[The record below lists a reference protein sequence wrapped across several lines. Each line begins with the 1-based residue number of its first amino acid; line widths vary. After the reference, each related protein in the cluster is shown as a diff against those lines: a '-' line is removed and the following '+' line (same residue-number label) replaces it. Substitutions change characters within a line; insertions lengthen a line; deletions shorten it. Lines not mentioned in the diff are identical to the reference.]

1 MLHKQPVI
9 GKYILDTLSIGMYNN
24 PLMLIREYVQ
34 NSVDAIDES
43 TKNGDI
49 PLAKARIEI
58 KIDGRKK
65 SLTIIDNGAGVKA
78 SRAYNVLHDIGKSFK
93 RISHNRG
100 FRGIGRLGG
109 LGYCETL
116 KFTTKAKGEDVYS
129 ISEWDCNRLRQL
141 INRDNKLS
149 SLIQIINDVVHFKK
163 NKYTRNAEDHFFI
176 VEMINLKNSRD
187 VLLNVPDVK
196 AYISEVCPV
205 PFNKHDFSYARKIE
219 KELKS
224 RVPKYQTYKI
234 SVNKEIIFKPY
245 SNIVFLGD
253 KKKDKIDKIE
263 LLELN
268 NNSKPLAFGWIANLK
283 LLGSIKSSSLVD
295 GIKVRAGNILIGDK
309 HLLADFYRE
318 RRFNNYLIG
327 ELHIT
332 NPSLIPNSRR
342 DDFEDNKY
350 KEEFYNCF
358 IKEIGIPFSKAI
370 RGSSVRRS
378 QENGLK
384 KMESLNDT
392 ILTILKNGYL
402 SSIQQKDIISR
413 LEIAKKNNKGIN
425 LEKVNNWI
433 KDLSNTR
440 HFLDSNNYKKGIS
453 PQKKVLLK
461 KIFDIIYMHSSN
473 KKEAERIIN
482 NIVKK

>member
-1 MLHKQPVI
+1 M
-9 GKYILDTLSIGMYNN
+9 
-24 PLMLIREYVQ
+24 
-34 NSVDAIDES
+34 
-43 TKNGDI
+43 
-49 PLAKARIEI
+49 
-58 KIDGRKK
+58 
-65 SLTIIDNGAGVKA
+65 
-78 SRAYNVLHDIGKSFK
+78 
-93 RISHNRG
+93 
-100 FRGIGRLGG
+100 
-109 LGYCETL
+109 
-116 KFTTKAKGEDVYS
+116 
-129 ISEWDCNRLRQL
+129 
-141 INRDNKLS
+141 
-149 SLIQIINDVVHFKK
+149 
-163 NKYTRNAEDHFFI
+163 
-176 VEMINLKNSRD
+176 
-187 VLLNVPDVK
+187 
-196 AYISEVCPV
+196 
-205 PFNKHDFSYARKIE
+205 
-219 KELKS
+219 
-224 RVPKYQTYKI
+224 
-234 SVNKEIIFKPY
+234 
-245 SNIVFLGD
+245 
-253 KKKDKIDKIE
+253 
-263 LLELN
+263 
-268 NNSKPLAFGWIANLK
+268 
-283 LLGSIKSSSLVD
+283 D